1 MPALNAPAR
10 GAAAHSPRFVTIKNW
25 CHMCGI
31 AEITGYRMLR
41 KGQGPKV
48 TQLSPGRIAI
58 RWDHLHEWLESQ
70 VRSTI
75 EK

>member
-1 MPALNAPAR
+1 MPSSVRLPA
-10 GAAAHSPRFVTIKNW
+10 GDAAAHPPRFVTIKNW
-25 CHMCGI
+25 CQMCGI
-31 AEITGYRMLR
+31 SEITGYRMLR

-58 RWDHLHEWLESQ
+58 RWDHLHQWLEAQ
-70 VRSTI
+70 VRS